1 MKVKD
6 AMSKRILY
14 VKQDGTAAQAM
25 RLMAENNSRRLMIE
39 VNKAEGL
46 YGAVTLRDMIAKVLA
61 PGLDPAKVKVSDIMN
76 TKLIAAKPDDSL
88 QSTAKVMDEKGLAG
102 MPVFD
107 GKTLVGVVTMWDVMI
122 ALGVHGK

>member
-1 MKVKD
+1 MKVRD

-14 VKQDGTAAQAM
+14 VQQDGTAAQAM
-25 RLMAENNSRRLMIE
+25 RLMAENNSRRLMVE
-39 VNKAEGL
+39 VDKAKGL

-61 PGLDPAKVKVSDIMN
+61 PGLDPSKTKVSEIMN
-76 TKLIAAKPDDSL
+76 TKLIAAKADDSL
-88 QSTAKVMDEKGLAG
+88 QSTAKTMDEKGLAG

-107 GKTLVGVVTMWDVMI
+107 GAKLVGVVTMWDVMI